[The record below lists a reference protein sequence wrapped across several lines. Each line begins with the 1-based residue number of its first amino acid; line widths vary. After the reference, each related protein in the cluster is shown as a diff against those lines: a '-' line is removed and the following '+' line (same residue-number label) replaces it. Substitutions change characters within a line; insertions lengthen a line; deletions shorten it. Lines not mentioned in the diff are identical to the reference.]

1 VTARDPGLPDH
12 RPPAQ
17 GQPGTAQAASG
28 QAVQGQPAQGQPA
41 HGQPAAIMIG
51 PPGAGKTTVG
61 TLVAGLLGLDF
72 VDTDTVIEQAAGKPV
87 SDIFVQDGE
96 DAFRALERRAVAH
109 LIGSHRG
116 VLALGGGAI
125 LDPGTRELLAGRRV
139 VYLETGFVSAV
150 HRTGLDAPRPLLF
163 GNPRARMKTLLEER
177 LPVYAGLAWITVPTD
192 DREPGDIAG
201 EIAARLGPGS
211 QNGHDQ
217 NGHDQNGH
225 ERNGHGQNGHGQNG
239 HGPAAPPS

>member
-1 VTARDPGLPDH
+1 MTARDPGLPDH

-17 GQPGTAQAASG
+17 GQPGGAQAASG
-28 QAVQGQPAQGQPA
+28 QAAQ
-41 HGQPAAIMIG
+41 GQPAAIMIG

-96 DAFRALERRAVAH
+96 DAFRALERRAAAH

-201 EIAARLGPGS
+201 EIAARLASGS
-211 QNGHDQ
+211 QNGHE
-217 NGHDQNGH
+217 QNGH
-225 ERNGHGQNGHGQNG
+225 EQNGHEQNGHEQHGRERNGHGQNG

>member
-1 VTARDPGLPDH
+1 VTARGPGLPDH
-12 RPPAQ
+12 RPPAP
-17 GQPGTAQAASG
+17 GQPEGGQAVSG
-28 QAVQGQPAQGQPA
+28 QALPGQPAQ
-41 HGQPAAIMIG
+41 GQPAAIMIG

-61 TLVAGLLGLDF
+61 ALVAGLLGLDF
-72 VDTDTVIEQAAGKPV
+72 VDTDTVIEQAAGKAV

-96 DAFRALERRAVAH
+96 DTFRALERRAAAH
-109 LIGSHRG
+109 LIGSHPG

-177 LPVYAGLAWITVPTD
+177 LPVYAGLAWLTVPTD
-192 DREPGDIAG
+192 DREPRDIAG
-201 EIAARLGPGS
+201 EIATRLAPG
-211 QNGHDQ
+211 G
-217 NGHDQNGH
+217 QNGH
-225 ERNGHGQNGHGQNG
+225 EQNGQEGNGHGQNG
-239 HGPAAPPS
+239 HGPAVPPS

>member
-1 VTARDPGLPDH
+1 MTAPDPGLPDH

-17 GQPGTAQAASG
+17 GQPEGARAASG
-28 QAVQGQPAQGQPA
+28 QAVPAQPAQ
-41 HGQPAAIMIG
+41 GQPAAIMIG

-61 TLVAGLLGLDF
+61 GLVAGLLGLDF

-96 DAFRALERRAVAH
+96 DAFRALERRAAAH
-109 LIGSHRG
+109 LIGSHPG

-125 LDPGTRELLAGRRV
+125 LDSGTRELLAGRRV

-192 DREPGDIAG
+192 DREPQDIAG
-201 EIAARLGPGS
+201 EIAARLAPGS
-211 QNGHDQ
+211 QNGHE
-217 NGHDQNGH
+217 QNGH
-225 ERNGHGQNGHGQNG
+225 ERNGHGQNGHG
-239 HGPAAPPS
+239 PAAPPS

>member
-1 VTARDPGLPDH
+1 VTPRDPGLPDH

-17 GQPGTAQAASG
+17 GQPEGAQAASG
-28 QAVQGQPAQGQPA
+28 QAGHGQAAPAQA
-41 HGQPAAIMIG
+41 VHGQPAAIMIG

-61 TLVAGLLGLDF
+61 ALVAGLLGLDF
-72 VDTDTVIEQAAGKPV
+72 VDTDTVIEKAAGKPV

-96 DAFRALERRAVAH
+96 DAFRALERQAAAH
-109 LIGSHRG
+109 LIGSHPG

-125 LDPGTRELLAGRRV
+125 LDPGTRGLLAGRRV

-192 DREPGDIAG
+192 DREPRDVAG
-201 EIAARLGPGS
+201 EIAARLAPGV
-211 QNGHDQ
+211 
-217 NGHDQNGH
+217 QNGH
-225 ERNGHGQNGHGQNG
+225 EQNGHGRNGHGQNGHG
-239 HGPAAPPS
+239 PPS

>member
-1 VTARDPGLPDH
+1 VTARDPGRPDH
-12 RPPAQ
+12 RPAAP
-17 GQPGTAQAASG
+17 GQPEGGQAVSG
-28 QAVQGQPAQGQPA
+28 QALPGQPAD
-41 HGQPAAIMIG
+41 GQPAAIMIG

-61 TLVAGLLGLDF
+61 ALVAGLLGLDF

-96 DAFRALERRAVAH
+96 DAFRALERRAAAH
-109 LIGSHRG
+109 LIGSHPG

-163 GNPRARMKTLLEER
+163 GNPRARMKALLEER
-177 LPVYAGLAWITVPTD
+177 LPVYAGLAWLTVPTD
-192 DREPGDIAG
+192 DREPRDIAG
-201 EIAARLGPGS
+201 EIAARLAPGG
-211 QNGHDQ
+211 QNGHQ
-217 NGHDQNGH
+217 QH
-225 ERNGHGQNGHGQNG
+225 GHGGNGHGQNG

>member
-1 VTARDPGLPDH
+1 VTAPDPGLPDH

-17 GQPGTAQAASG
+17 GQPEGARAASG
-28 QAVQGQPAQGQPA
+28 QAVPAQPA

-61 TLVAGLLGLDF
+61 GLVAGLLGLDF

-96 DAFRALERRAVAH
+96 DAFRALERRAAAH
-109 LIGSHRG
+109 LIGSHPG

-125 LDPGTRELLAGRRV
+125 LDPATRQLLAGRRV

-192 DREPGDIAG
+192 DREPQDIAG
-201 EIAARLGPGS
+201 EIAARLAPGS

-217 NGHDQNGH
+217 NGHEG
-225 ERNGHGQNGHGQNG
+225 NGHGQNG
-239 HGPAAPPS
+239 HGPAAPPL

>member
-1 VTARDPGLPDH
+1 MTPRDPGLPDH

-17 GQPGTAQAASG
+17 GQPEGAQAASG
-28 QAVQGQPAQGQPA
+28 QAAHGQPVHGHPV
-41 HGQPAAIMIG
+41 HGQPAAILIG

-61 TLVAGLLGLDF
+61 ALVAGLLGLEF
-72 VDTDTVIEQAAGKPV
+72 VDTDTVIEKAAGKAV

-96 DAFRALERRAVAH
+96 DAFRALERRAAAH
-109 LIGSHRG
+109 LIGSHPG

-201 EIAARLGPGS
+201 EIAARLAPG
-211 QNGHDQ
+211 G
-217 NGHDQNGH
+217 QNGH
-225 ERNGHGQNGHGQNG
+225 EQNGHGRNGHGQNG